1 MAIAS
6 DVRNNDDM
14 SAPLQFQGE
23 LLAIGVADKAKDPI
37 QLRDSVEV
45 VEGAGIVGDRYYECR
60 GAGQKRSNAIQ
71 PEQHVTLI
79 AAEAIEEACH
89 ESGLPI
95 THSITRRN
103 LLVRGVP
110 LNDLVNQTFR
120 VGEVVL
126 QGLEPC
132 DPCSYLE
139 KQTFPHIKQALLNR
153 GGLRTCVL
161 AGGTIRVGDAV
172 TTQQDRPAAADS

>member
-1 MAIAS
+1 MK
-6 DVRNNDDM
+6 D
-14 SAPLQFQGE
+14 PLQFTGE

-37 QLRDSVEV
+37 QLRNMAEV
-45 VEGAGIVGDRYYECR
+45 VVGQGIVGDRYYEGC
-60 GAGQKRSNAIQ
+60 GAGQKGRTSIK

-79 AAEAIEEACH
+79 AAEAIDDACN

-95 THSITRRN
+95 THQLTRRN

-126 QGLEPC
+126 RGLEPC
-132 DPCSYLE
+132 DPCGYME
-139 KQTFPHIKQALLNR
+139 RQTFPHIKQALLKR

-161 AGGTIRVGDAV
+161 SGGTIRVGDEV
-172 TTQQDRPAAADS
+172 VPQQNTQRTDR